1 MPNHPHLLEIIKKVG
16 PIYSSSANI
25 SNQKPVIDH
34 IDAQIVFGNN
44 FTYELILVKGK
55 QRSDSASTI
64 IDFDRK
70 FELRSGSIKS
80 NDIIQALEGK

>member
-16 PIYSSSANI
+16 PIYSSSANV
-25 SNQKPVIDH
+25 SNHAPVVDH
-34 IDAQIVFGNN
+34 IDAQNIFGNN

-55 QRSDSASTI
+55 QKSTLASTI

-70 FELRSGSIKS
+70 VELRSGSIKS